1 MVLKLGRYL
10 FLVRVSLISRR
21 RRLTWAF
28 SSTPKN
34 DIEVIFITL
43 NREGYTMDGR
53 DEYKGNRESR
63 YDYCGEEQSH
73 ELGKK

>member
-10 FLVRVSLISRR
+10 FLVSASLISRM
-21 RRLTWAF
+21 RRLTCAL

-43 NREGYTMDGR
+43 IEKAIKW
-53 DEYKGNRESR
+53 DE
-63 YDYCGEEQSH
+63 
-73 ELGKK
+73 